1 MKWPLSEKHLDA
13 LFDLTL
19 EGSGATRLM
28 PILKR
33 YDLKSDKIVHKEYA
47 TRDCAA
53 PIRRMAVGNDEKLRF
68 IFEIL
73 LPTYWSHSDD
83 KEMKKKIAK
92 L

>member
-1 MKWPLSEKHLDA
+1 M
-13 LFDLTL
+13 
-19 EGSGATRLM
+19 
-28 PILKR
+28 
-33 YDLKSDKIVHKEYA
+33 
-47 TRDCAA
+47 AA
-53 PIRRMAVGNDEKLRF
+53 GNDEKLRF